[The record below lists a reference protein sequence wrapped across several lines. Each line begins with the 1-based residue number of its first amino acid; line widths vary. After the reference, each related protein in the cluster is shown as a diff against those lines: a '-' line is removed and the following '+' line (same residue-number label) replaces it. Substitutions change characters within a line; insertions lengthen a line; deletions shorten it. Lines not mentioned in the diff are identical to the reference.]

1 MLGEDEDA
9 DDGEVIVPSR
19 RWSGLG
25 PGEAGGSI
33 ARECRLDLLVDE
45 LEGTG

>member
-9 DDGEVIVPSR
+9 DDDDAIAPPR
-19 RWSGLG
+19 RWSGRG

-33 ARECRLDLLVDE
+33 ARVCRLDLLVDE